1 MEEFL
6 RKVLHLLFGLL
17 IVAVIA
23 FVPKPQAI
31 IIIAV
36 SLLAGAVL
44 IDALIHGFSIPM
56 ISRLVKNLG
65 KRDAFP
71 GKGAFFFVLSSLACL
86 IVFDVSVV
94 VPAVLALAV
103 LDSVSTIIGV
113 RLGRHRIYNGKSWE
127 GFLSGIAIT
136 AACLLVI
143 LSPLYA
149 CITAVTAGIVEMFSP
164 VDDNLLIPLV
174 VCIVLSLAGVPG

>member
-6 RKVLHLLFGLL
+6 RKVVHLLFGLL

-23 FVPKPQAI
+23 FIPKPQAI
-31 IIIAV
+31 IIIAI
-36 SLLAGAVL
+36 SLLAGAIF
-44 IDALIHGFSIPM
+44 IDALIHGFSLPL
-56 ISRLVKNLG
+56 ISRIVKNLG

-94 VPAVLALAV
+94 VPAVLALAI

-113 RLGRHRIYNGKSWE
+113 RFGRHRIYNGKSWE
-127 GFLSGIAIT
+127 GFVSGMAIT
-136 AACLLVI
+136 AACLLAVV
-143 LSPLYA
+143 SPLYA
-149 CITAVTAGIVEMFSP
+149 CITAVTAGIVELFSP
-164 VDDNLLIPLV
+164 IDDNLLIPLV
-174 VCIVLSLAGVPG
+174 VCIVLSLAGLSG